1 MRTVFTYQ
9 LSAIAES
16 CSHMYC
22 TGIAVPGMI
31 VTTNVADQF
40 SKKQTPVKKNPPV
53 RRADMSQGDGGVDVT
68 GAPKSRSVE
77 GADFGRLFCLSVGKR
92 SHWDRILAEVQVNN
106 RFTWGLQ
113 FLSRFVFAQVNA
125 RLL

>member
-1 MRTVFTYQ
+1 MELTATYRSKVFIR
-9 LSAIAES
+9 LKPVSAAIELVRQDIS
-16 CSHMYC
+16 LPS
-22 TGIAVPGMI
+22 PQ
-31 VTTNVADQF
+31 ADEE
-40 SKKQTPVKKNPPV
+40 
-53 RRADMSQGDGGVDVT
+53 QGDGGVDVT

-92 SHWDRILAEVQVNN
+92 SHWDRILAEVQVDN